1 MAAIAWMAMTRRSCG
16 SCCMSWTKPMPGPP
30 KRLSAS
36 TRTLSKN
43 SSDVSC
49 AFMPIFSRLRPRLK
63 PSVVVSTAIS
73 DVPLAP
79 SLGSVLDHDH
89 QVGELAVADE
99 GLGAVDHPVI
109 AVHHRAGLDRLQVR
123 AGAGLGH
130 GDGGYELAGAG
141 LGDPLLLL
149 LFVAVVQQVG
159 NDDVVVQR
167 EGRARGDGAA
177 LLLDQDGV
185 VEEVD
190 AGAAVLL
197 GH

>member
-1 MAAIAWMAMTRRSCG
+1 
-16 SCCMSWTKPMPGPP
+16 
-30 KRLSAS
+30 
-36 TRTLSKN
+36 
-43 SSDVSC
+43 
-49 AFMPIFSRLRPRLK
+49 
-63 PSVVVSTAIS
+63 
-73 DVPLAP
+73 
-79 SLGSVLDHDH
+79 
-89 QVGELAVADE
+89 
-99 GLGAVDHPVI
+99 VI
-109 AVHHRAGLDRLQVR
+109 AVHHGAGPDRLQVG

-130 GDGGYELAGAG
+130 GDGGYELARAG

-149 LFVAVVQQVG
+149 LFVAVVQEVG

-197 GH
+197 RHGRAKESGRAGFRPDLAVIHALLVPVVQVRHILGRDEAPCLLLEQHEILGHPTRTRNVEDVHAKPVDRTAYGHPCTMRERRALTSG